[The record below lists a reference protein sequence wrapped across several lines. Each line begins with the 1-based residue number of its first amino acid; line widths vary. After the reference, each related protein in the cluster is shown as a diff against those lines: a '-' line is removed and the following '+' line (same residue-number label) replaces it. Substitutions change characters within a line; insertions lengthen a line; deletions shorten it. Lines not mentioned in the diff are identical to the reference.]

1 MLLLA
6 FDTATPAITVA
17 VHDGTSVVG
26 QAGGEGATAHGEQLA
41 PAIREALAQAG
52 LVPAD
57 LTDVAVGVGPGPF
70 TGLRVGVV
78 TALTLGATLGL
89 RTHGVCTLDVLAAE
103 AATGLGEEFL
113 VATDARRREVYW
125 ARFAADGH
133 RLEGPAVD
141 LPAVVDVSRAVMCCV
156 SSRLACLRK
165 RGARRESRQVKS
177 AVHWKELDTQLN
189 RHAAHDRRVQA
200 KQHTKHLHT
209 MQKNRRSS
217 TLPTPSST
225 STASA
230 SSTATSSSTTCC

>member
-17 VHDGTSVVG
+17 VHDGSSVVG

-103 AATGLGEEFL
+103 AAADLGQEFL

-125 ARFAADGH
+125 ARYTAAGR

-141 LPAVVDVSRAVMCCV
+141 LPAVVAERFAGVPVIG
-156 SSRLACLRK
+156 
-165 RGARRESRQVKS
+165 RGADVHAEALGGSRGPVDPSAAALAS
-177 AVHWKELDTQLN
+177 AVVGETVEILPLEPLYL
-189 RHAAHDRRVQA
+189 RRPDAVPIDQ
-200 KQHTKHLHT
+200 
-209 MQKNRRSS
+209 R
-217 TLPTPSST
+217 
-225 STASA
+225 
-230 SSTATSSSTTCC
+230 